1 MSYEYLIIISV
12 LFYVIALGEFCKLS
26 TGLHD
31 LRPWNTNNPISKPIS
46 SSPIPCSI
54 NLSLVCTLIRCCRI
68 IVCSLL
74 ILWQVEIPTSHHVEV
89 PIVMWQSLVFYLI
102 TNLFFFYNLCNGQ
115 IYLECIIYCIYLP
128 MYNNGLPKMEQM
140 CFVQFGFKFRG

>member
-1 MSYEYLIIISV
+1 MSYEYLIILSV

-102 TNLFFFYNLCNGQ
+102 TNRFFYNSSDLLSCK
-115 IYLECIIYCIYLP
+115 IKILSYLTISF
-128 MYNNGLPKMEQM
+128 NNTSLTLL
-140 CFVQFGFKFRG
+140 

>member
-1 MSYEYLIIISV
+1 MSYEYLIILSV

-31 LRPWNTNNPISKPIS
+31 SRPWNTNNPISKPIS

-74 ILWQVEIPTSHHVEV
+74 ILWQVEIPTSYHVEV

-102 TNLFFFYNLCNGQ
+102 TNRFFYNSSDLLSCK
-115 IYLECIIYCIYLP
+115 IKILSYLTISS
-128 MYNNGLPKMEQM
+128 NNTSLTLL
-140 CFVQFGFKFRG
+140 

>member
-1 MSYEYLIIISV
+1 MSYEYLIILSV

-31 LRPWNTNNPISKPIS
+31 LRPWNTNNLISKPIS

-74 ILWQVEIPTSHHVEV
+74 ILWQVEIPTSYHVEV

-102 TNLFFFYNLCNGQ
+102 TNRFFYNSSDLLSCK
-115 IYLECIIYCIYLP
+115 IKILSYLTISF
-128 MYNNGLPKMEQM
+128 NNTSLTLL
-140 CFVQFGFKFRG
+140 